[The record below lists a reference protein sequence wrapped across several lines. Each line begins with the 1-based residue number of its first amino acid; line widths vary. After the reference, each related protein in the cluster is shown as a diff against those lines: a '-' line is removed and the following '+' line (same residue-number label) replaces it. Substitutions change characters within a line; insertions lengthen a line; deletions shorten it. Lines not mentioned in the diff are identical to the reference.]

1 MATRL
6 SEALSAHAMGRRP
19 DDQLLTLNTL
29 LQSVGQVEL
38 SLQLHDDTTVT
49 GRLES
54 ADQYMK

>member
-1 MATRL
+1 
-6 SEALSAHAMGRRP
+6 MGRRP
-19 DDQLLTLNTL
+19 DDQVLTLNTL